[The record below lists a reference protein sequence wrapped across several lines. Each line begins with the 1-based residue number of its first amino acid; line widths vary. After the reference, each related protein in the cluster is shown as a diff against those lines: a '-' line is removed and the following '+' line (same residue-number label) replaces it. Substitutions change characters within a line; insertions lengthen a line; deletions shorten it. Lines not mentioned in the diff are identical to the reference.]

1 MKVNSRYYG
10 KPNYLLSACF
20 QSLRETPN
28 MDVSC
33 KIFINIFV
41 RKIRLIQPMVIT
53 LKGMGVNRVMVS
65 FCRSKLFE
73 CKRQLYASI

>member
-1 MKVNSRYYG
+1 
-10 KPNYLLSACF
+10 
-20 QSLRETPN
+20 